1 MGKVHLH
8 SVSKNGSLCNTYG
21 KKLTFTIF
29 KHAVTCM
36 LCKDIL
42 GIPYQK
48 WHKSIVDTLEGD
60 IATQMEQ
67 AKVDFKDV
75 MEQQVDW
82 EKQIQDQQN
91 AKVAPIN
98 MAHAKL
104 KPIHQVYVHHYKNRG
119 VNRVN
124 KIWKL
129 KQAII
134 ERNKIDVKMEE
145 AKILAEANNITPY
158 GGRTKRYACT
168 PDCDV
173 CKSRGLHY

>member
-21 KKLTFTIF
+21 KNLTFTIF
-29 KHAVTCM
+29 KHAVTCK

-42 GIPYQK
+42 GIPYHK
-48 WHKSIVDTLEGD
+48 WNKNLVDTLEGD
-60 IATQMEQ
+60 IATQMKQ
-67 AKVDFKDV
+67 AAVDFKDV
-75 MEQQVDW
+75 MT
-82 EKQIQDQQN
+82 QQN
-91 AKVAPIN
+91 QQNMKVTQID
-98 MAHAKL
+98 MAHAKM

-129 KQAII
+129 RQAII

-145 AKILAEANNITPY
+145 AKLLAEANNITPY

-168 PDCDV
+168 PECDV